1 MSSDVR
7 PAAPAVS
14 SIKMIRTLAG
24 VAVMS
29 GFLIVLTVKATE
41 ARIETNKRKALEAA
55 VFAVLPDATTQA
67 TFELRDGAFVQVDSP
82 TPGFDR
88 VYAGYGPD
96 GDLVGVAIEAA
107 GMGYAGTIRTL
118 YGYDP
123 EAQAVVG
130 LQVLESLETPGL
142 GDRIGKDPVFLAN
155 FEQLDVR
162 LDAAG
167 DALAN
172 PVVYVKAGEKT
183 EMWEVEGISGA
194 TISSKAVASMLD
206 ARSAELLPLVVRRLD
221 ELKEAR

>member
-41 ARIETNKRKALEAA
+41 ARIDTNKREALEAA

-67 TFELRDGAFVQVDSP
+67 TFELRDGAFVRVDPP
-82 TPGFDR
+82 TSGFDR

-96 GDLVGVAIEAA
+96 GRLVGVAIEAA

-123 EAQAVVG
+123 ETQAVVG
-130 LQVLESLETPGL
+130 LQVIESLETPGL
-142 GDRIGKDPVFLAN
+142 GDRIAKDPAFLAN
-155 FEQLDVR
+155 FEQLDVS
-162 LDAAG
+162 LDETG
-167 DALAN
+167 ETLAN
-172 PVVYVKAGEKT
+172 PVTFVKAGEKSR
-183 EMWEVEGISGA
+183 MWEVEGISGA
-194 TISSKAVASMLD
+194 TISSKAVAAMLD
-206 ARSAELLPLVVRRLD
+206 ARSAEILPLVMRRLD